1 MGVRVSVCVPAFNAA
16 RTIVETLESISAQ
29 DFDDFEIVVVDNA
42 STDGTGDLVRAF
54 DDARIRLYTNDTTLP
69 IVQNWNRAIE
79 LAGGEL
85 VKLVCADDMITP
97 GCLSAQV
104 ESMADSEIAVV
115 GAKFDVVDDDN
126 VMLAQG
132 RGLPGLV
139 GRCSSRTVLRTLVQ
153 KMPDDVCPTAA
164 FLFRRADFAV
174 TTGFRTNFLYAMDVD
189 LVAQL
194 CERGEFFGHD
204 RVLAINRASA
214 FNYSSTT
221 SSASKFVDVLRFN
234 HHQRRQFRDRV
245 GVIDV
250 LIGDGRVLR
259 QALVRVSAR
268 AARLFGRGLQ
278 Q

>member
-29 DFDDFEIVVVDNA
+29 DFDDLEIVVVDNA

-69 IVQNWNRAIE
+69 IEQNWNRAIE

-85 VKLVCADDMITP
+85 VKLVCADDMIAP

-104 ESMADSEIAVV
+104 ESMDDSGIAVA
-115 GAKFDVVDDDN
+115 GAKFDVVDDDG
-126 VMLAQG
+126 VVLARG

-139 GRCSSRTVLRTLVQ
+139 GRCSSRTVLRTLVR
-153 KMPDDVCPTAA
+153 KLPDDVCPTAA
-164 FLFRRADFAV
+164 FLFRRADFAG
-174 TTGFRTNFLYAMDVD
+174 TSGFRADFLYAMDVD
-189 LVAQL
+189 LVARL
-194 CERGEFFGHD
+194 CGRGEFFGHD
-204 RVLAINRASA
+204 RVFAINRASV

-221 SSASKFVDVLRFN
+221 SSASKFADVLRFN
-234 HHQRRQFRDRV
+234 HHHRRQFADRV

-268 AARLFGRGLQ
+268 AARLFGRGARQ
-278 Q
+278 